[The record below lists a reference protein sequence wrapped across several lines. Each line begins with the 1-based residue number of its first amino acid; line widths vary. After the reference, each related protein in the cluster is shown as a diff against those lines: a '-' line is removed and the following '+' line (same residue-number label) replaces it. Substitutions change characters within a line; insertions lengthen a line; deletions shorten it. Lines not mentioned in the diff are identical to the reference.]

1 MRQTIRHIGLLLF
14 SVLVCLPALAAN
26 DLKHHRDIVWA
37 SPDGHDL
44 HLDIA
49 VPQTATEAK
58 PVLVIF
64 HGGGWLINDKSIMN
78 DLAETVPRRADI
90 ITVNVDY
97 RLLPDRDNTVT
108 INEIVE
114 DAMGATLWVKDNIH
128 RYGGDPQQIAVTGDS
143 AGGHLAAMVTLAG
156 RNLGSDGFND
166 KTQRFT
172 PTYLPDGRTAEQVAE
187 EDGLKVQAA
196 ILSYAA
202 FSMLE
207 AAQGNFESADN
218 PFWGWADAE
227 ARGIFGNERNVNDH
241 SEYYQAVSA
250 APYLVSA
257 DEYPLPPQFVHVGE
271 NDDVTPPES
280 ARAYVD
286 RLTELGQ
293 HARLVIYDDLGHGF
307 LDTGCN
313 DYTGGCFE
321 DLAEETVKDM
331 VAFLEDVFE
340 L

>member
-1 MRQTIRHIGLLLF
+1 MHQASRHLVLFLLCGLI
-14 SVLVCLPALAAN
+14 CLPALAKH
-26 DLKHHRDIVWA
+26 DLKHHRDLLWA
-37 SPDGHDL
+37 SPEGFDL

-49 VPQTATEAK
+49 VPQTATETK

-78 DLAETVPRRADI
+78 ELAERIAQQADI

-97 RLLPDRDNTVT
+97 RLLPDRDNTT
-108 INEIVE
+108 TLNEIIE
-114 DAMGATLWVKDNIH
+114 DAMGATLWVKENIH
-128 RYGGDPQQIAVTGDS
+128 RYGGDPEQIAVTGDS

-156 RNLGSDGFND
+156 RNLGSDGFD
-166 KTQRFT
+166 EKPLRFT
-172 PTYLPDGRTAEQVAE
+172 PTYLPEGKTAEQVAE

-227 ARGIFGNERNVNDH
+227 ARGIFGDDINVKDH
-241 SEYYQAVSA
+241 PDYYQAVSVT
-250 APYLVSA
+250 PYLVSA
-257 DEYPLPPQFVHVGE
+257 DDYRLPPQFVHVGE
-271 NDDVTPPES
+271 NDTVTPPES
-280 ARAYVD
+280 AQEYVD
-286 RLTELGQ
+286 QLAELGQ
-293 HARLVIYDDLGHGF
+293 PVHFTLYDDLGHGF
-307 LDTGCN
+307 LDSGCN

-321 DLAEETVKDM
+321 EIAEETLKDM
-331 VAFLEDVFE
+331 LLFMEEVFD